1 MSTRSPPLMRREE
14 SDFAGTVLF
23 ASSDLVSCADGALS
37 TVPTVCGVMA
47 LTRGPD
53 ASAGLQSWAAVKHA
67 ATKRRRTAGRHFD
80 FMVLQGILDP
90 EISQASNK
98 RHLQA
103 EMLKEV

>member
-1 MSTRSPPLMRREE
+1 MSTKSPPLMRREE

-23 ASSDLVSCADGALS
+23 ASSDFVPCAAGALS

-53 ASAGLQSWAAVKHA
+53 ASAGLESWAAVKHA
-67 ATKRRRTAGRHFD
+67 ATRRRMAGRHFD